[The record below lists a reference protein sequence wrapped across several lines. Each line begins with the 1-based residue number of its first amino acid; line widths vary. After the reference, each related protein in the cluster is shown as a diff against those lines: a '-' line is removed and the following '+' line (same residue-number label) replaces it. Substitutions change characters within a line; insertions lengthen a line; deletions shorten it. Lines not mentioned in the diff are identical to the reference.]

1 MLPVNML
8 STRLGLALISI
19 AALVSCEPEVQSHEA
34 LQVLIDQNN
43 KLRDS
48 ITNMELTVSRSGEID
63 PTLEARIQETEHA
76 LTQKLRELT
85 ALQTKNN
92 QDHIRLL
99 DLEQRMGIFET
110 EFRAIQQEA
119 SSVNT
124 SR

>member
-1 MLPVNML
+1 ML

-19 AALVSCEPEVQSHEA
+19 AALVSCEVEVQSPQA
-34 LQVLIDQNN
+34 LQAMIDQNN
-43 KLRDS
+43 ELRDS
-48 ITNMELTVSRSGEID
+48 ITNMELTVTRSGEID

-99 DLEQRMGIFET
+99 ELEQRMGIFET

-119 SSVNT
+119 SSASSTHT

>member
-19 AALVSCEPEVQSHEA
+19 AFLVSCKPEAQDTQAVQA
-34 LQVLIDQNN
+34 LIDQNN

-48 ITNMELTVSRSGEID
+48 ITNMELTVTRSGEID
-63 PTLEARIQETEHA
+63 PTLEARIQETEHS

-92 QDHIRLL
+92 QDHILL
-99 DLEQRMGIFET
+99 LELEQRMGVFES
-110 EFRAIQQEA
+110 EFQAMQLEA